1 MEQYKPTALKH
12 RLFSTLITIGFIF
25 LGGIVGVFVGA
36 LLYTYLI
43 PFWNSTEIDVE
54 GRNFTEIVLVESGFL
69 ENVHLSQDNVILKAD
84 DGNYYA
90 YHQNK
95 WQLTSL
101 PEFDKTKFAYNA
113 PPCSEWPGPPPAVYL
128 HRTRSNVGVEFAHTL
143 GYTSRCY
150 ILLADGRLQLWTR
163 NYGVFEIMFMGAFSL
178 VVGMIIGGIVG
189 RKMARRKFPG

>member
-101 PEFDKTKFAYNA
+101 PEFDK
-113 PPCSEWPGPPPAVYL
+113 PSL
-128 HRTRSNVGVEFAHTL
+128 HTTL
-143 GYTSRCY
+143 P
-150 ILLADGRLQLWTR
+150 
-163 NYGVFEIMFMGAFSL
+163 L
-178 VVGMIIGGIVG
+178 VVNGLAHHLRFTYIEQEVMSASSLHIPWVIL
-189 RKMARRKFPG
+189 RDATYF